1 MRKALLALLVAVF
14 VLASCQQQDG
24 DRQASQQDQE
34 QESGA
39 QIQNPNTF
47 VYGAIGD
54 PDSLDPSKAY
64 DSASFAVMS
73 NVYESLLEYE
83 GTSTSELRPV
93 LAAEIPT
100 VENGGISEDGT
111 TYRFRIREG
120 VTFHNGN
127 ELTPEDV
134 EYTFERNMVVDAAGG
149 PNWVWY
155 TYLLDKGGSGDVESF
170 SEIDNAVE
178 VDGQYVVFN
187 LPQPFPPFLNLV
199 ADTWASVVDKEWVV
213 EQGGWPG
220 TADTW
225 QEYNKPGEGNE
236 TLYDIANGTGPYQ
249 LERWEKDTEVVL
261 SRYGEYWGEQPAME
275 RGIYRVVPEWST
287 RRLMLIQGD
296 ADAVYVPTQYYQ
308 SMAEESG
315 IKVSEDLDTLNV
327 EGIHFNYEIQAQDN
341 PLVGSGQL
349 DGNGVPSDFF
359 QDRNVRLGFAHAM
372 DQETLI
378 NEALN
383 GFGRNPVTPV
393 PYGIPFK
400 DTELESRAHDIEA
413 ATEAFKKAHGG
424 QVWEQGFQLEILYN
438 EGNDRRQLTA
448 RILAENI
455 NSIND
460 KFNVTTRAVP
470 WADYLDRI
478 RNSTMP
484 VFIIGWAPDYPD
496 PDNYVTPFMHSTK
509 GTFAAW
515 AHYENKEVDQLIDEA
530 GTTLDADRREE
541 IYYQLQET
549 YLEEI
554 VSVMTNQQVEQ
565 RYYRDWV
572 EGNFYNPMQA
582 DPFELLPHIEK
593 SS

>member
-1 MRKALLALLVAVF
+1 
-14 VLASCQQQDG
+14 
-24 DRQASQQDQE
+24 
-34 QESGA
+34 
-39 QIQNPNTF
+39 
-47 VYGAIGD
+47 
-54 PDSLDPSKAY
+54 
-64 DSASFAVMS
+64 
-73 NVYESLLEYE
+73 
-83 GTSTSELRPV
+83 
-93 LAAEIPT
+93 
-100 VENGGISEDGT
+100 
-111 TYRFRIREG
+111 
-120 VTFHNGN
+120 
-127 ELTPEDV
+127 
-134 EYTFERNMVVDAAGG
+134 
-149 PNWVWY
+149 
-155 TYLLDKGGSGDVESF
+155 
-170 SEIDNAVE
+170 
-178 VDGQYVVFN
+178 
-187 LPQPFPPFLNLV
+187 
-199 ADTWASVVDKEWVV
+199 
-213 EQGGWPG
+213 
-220 TADTW
+220 
-225 QEYNKPGEGNE
+225 
-236 TLYDIANGTGPYQ
+236 
-249 LERWEKDTEVVL
+249 
-261 SRYGEYWGEQPAME
+261 
-275 RGIYRVVPEWST
+275 
-287 RRLMLIQGD
+287 MLIQGD